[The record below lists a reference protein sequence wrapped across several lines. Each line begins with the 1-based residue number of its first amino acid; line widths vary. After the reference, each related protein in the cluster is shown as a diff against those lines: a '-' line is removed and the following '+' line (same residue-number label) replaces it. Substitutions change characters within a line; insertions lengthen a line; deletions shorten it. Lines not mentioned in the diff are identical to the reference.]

1 MYAHTHSEGA
11 AAKPSGRRVGESA
24 TQAASPPSGGTS
36 AASCVAFVVL
46 AGFLLV
52 GCSVG
57 PNYQPPKNE
66 PPATFGS
73 GSQTNLAPE
82 PTAITW
88 WRGFN
93 DELLNQLVD
102 QALLTNHDLRIA
114 TARLREARALYG
126 NAVADFFPV
135 AEATASY
142 NKSVSSKDSV
152 PFPLTREQ
160 RELQL
165 FSAGFD
171 ATWELDIFGHVRRSV
186 EAAHAEVGRT
196 EAALEDVIV
205 SLISEVA
212 LNYIQLRGE
221 QHLLA
226 TARDNV
232 ANQKDTLEI
241 AVAKTHA
248 GRATELDSARAKAQL
263 NATLA
268 AIPPLEAAIQ
278 RSIHRLSV
286 LTGQNPTALESRLV
300 TAAPIPPLP
309 PLVSI
314 GDPASLLRRRRD
326 IRIAERS
333 LAAATARIG
342 VQVSDLFPRV
352 TFNGN
357 IGLAANHLSGLGAS
371 GADFYSFG
379 PQITWAALDLG
390 HVSARIRASRAQ
402 ADAELAAYQKTVLTA
417 LEETENALVD
427 FGREQARRDYLR
439 ESQRSAVD
447 ATALARQRYEGGLA
461 DFLPVLDAQRTQLAV
476 EAELAESETRT
487 ATDLIALYK
496 ALGGGWEIEPE
507 LMGSGRVVSHGNS
520 KK

>member
-1 MYAHTHSEGA
+1 LSSSST
-11 AAKPSGRRVGESA
+11 VVA
-24 TQAASPPSGGTS
+24 TCTAS
-36 AASCVAFVVL
+36 L
-46 AGFLLV
+46 ALIGFLLA
-52 GCSVG
+52 GCAVG

-66 PPATFGS
+66 PPAAFAN

-82 PTAITW
+82 QTAITW
-88 WRGFN
+88 WHAFN

-114 TARLREARALYG
+114 TARLQEARAFYG
-126 NAVADFFPV
+126 GAVADFFPV
-135 AEATASY
+135 AEATAGY
-142 NKSVSSKDSV
+142 TKSVSSRDSV

-186 EAAHAEVGRT
+186 EAAHAEVGKSQAT
-196 EAALEDVIV
+196 LQDVVVSLVSEAAL
-205 SLISEVA
+205 
-212 LNYIQLRGE
+212 NYVQLRGQ

-232 ANQKDTLEI
+232 QNQKETLEI
-241 AVAKTHA
+241 AVAKTKA
-248 GRATELDSARAKAQL
+248 GRATDLDTARAKAQL
-263 NATLA
+263 NATLS

-286 LTGQNPTALESRLV
+286 LTGQLPSALEAQL
-300 TAAPIPPLP
+300 APPAPIPLLP
-309 PLVSI
+309 SMVNI
-314 GDPASLLRRRRD
+314 GDPAGLLRRRRD
-326 IRIAERS
+326 VRIAERT

-342 VQVSDLFPRV
+342 VQVSELFPRV

-357 IGLAANHLSGLGAS
+357 VGLSANHLSGLGAS
-371 GADFYSFG
+371 GADYYSFG
-379 PQITWAALDLG
+379 PQISWAALDLG
-390 HVSARIRASRAQ
+390 HVSARIRASRAH

-427 FGREQARRDYLR
+427 FGREQVRRDFLR

-476 EAELAESETRT
+476 EAELAQSETRT

-496 ALGGGWEIEPE
+496 ALGGGWEIRPE
-507 LMGSGRVVSHGNS
+507 LNASGRVVSYG
-520 KK
+520 KLQ

>member
-1 MYAHTHSEGA
+1 MDAKRITSRPGHACGPSSSSSSSFSSSKVLSCAILLAVAGA
-11 AAKPSGRRVGESA
+11 LVG
-24 TQAASPPSGGTS
+24 
-36 AASCVAFVVL
+36 
-46 AGFLLV
+46 

-66 PPATFGS
+66 PPAAFSG
-73 GSQTNLAPE
+73 GSQTNLVSE
-82 PTAITW
+82 PTEIAW

-93 DELLNQLVD
+93 DELLNQLID
-102 QALLTNHDLRIA
+102 QALVTNYDLRIA
-114 TARLREARALYG
+114 TAHLRESRALYG

-135 AEATASY
+135 AQATASY
-142 NKSVSSKDSV
+142 NKSVTSKDSS

-186 EAAHAEVGRT
+186 EAAHAEVGMT
-196 EAALEDVIV
+196 EAALQDVIV

-212 LNYIQLRGE
+212 LNYMQLRGE

-226 TARDNV
+226 TAKDNV

-241 AVAKTHA
+241 AVAKTKA

-286 LTGQNPTALESRLV
+286 LTGQEPAALESQLV
-300 TAAPIPPLP
+300 APAPIPPLP
-309 PLVSI
+309 PMVNI

-390 HVSARIRASRAQ
+390 HVSARIRASRAH
-402 ADAELAAYQKTVLTA
+402 ADAELAAYQKTVLLA

-439 ESQRSAVD
+439 ESERSAVD
-447 ATALARQRYEGGLA
+447 ATTLARQRYEGGLE

-520 KK
+520 NK